1 MFSILSLNVNN
12 TSQSLFPKL
21 LINSTLSTPSIN
33 IPSTKTA
40 GWFFRA
46 VNNTSCSDVLT
57 EITFLSNI

>member
-1 MFSILSLNVNN
+1 M
-12 TSQSLFPKL
+12 TSQSLFSKL

-40 GWFFRA
+40 GWFFLA